1 MDGRMDGGRKTAASA
16 LRLFFFSLQ
25 KFFAAGWERRPSV
38 CLSLLFHVHPTSPII
53 YPSASPPSGLCNNG
67 VKHLRLPGNYGR
79 AKTAGQRGAAE
90 LRHPAI
96 SPCISISP
104 SLPQMTSVLS
114 VWRAPGDRRE
124 CRGMK
129 RQMSDLTGTPAA
141 ADEDTWNCS
150 HCGLLWV
157 FSGIYLIKWIFIL
170 LFFNSPTTSF

>member
-1 MDGRMDGGRKTAASA
+1 MNKRMGEMKKEKKRKRWTDGWMEAEPKQGGRKTAASA

-53 YPSASPPSGLCNNG
+53 YQSASPPSGLCNNG

-114 VWRAPGDRRE
+114 V
-124 CRGMK
+124 
-129 RQMSDLTGTPAA
+129 
-141 ADEDTWNCS
+141 
-150 HCGLLWV
+150 
-157 FSGIYLIKWIFIL
+157 
-170 LFFNSPTTSF
+170 

>member
-1 MDGRMDGGRKTAASA
+1 MNGGRK
-16 LRLFFFSLQ
+16 R
-25 KFFAAGWERRPSV
+25 RRPRGGCFSSLCRSFLQLV
-38 CLSLLFHVHPTSPII
+38 GRGGPLFVSLSFSRPPLR
-53 YPSASPPSGLCNNG
+53 PSIRPPSGLCNNG

-79 AKTAGQRGAAE
+79 AKTAGQRGADE

-129 RQMSDLTGTPAA
+129 RQLSDLTGTPAA
-141 ADEDTWNCS
+141 ADEDTKT
-150 HCGLLWV
+150 V
-157 FSGIYLIKWIFIL
+157 LIVA
-170 LFFNSPTTSF
+170 FFGRFLA

>member
-1 MDGRMDGGRKTAASA
+1 MEGENGGVRAVAVFLLFAEVFLQLVGRGGP
-16 LRLFFFSLQ
+16 LFVSLSFSRPPL
-25 KFFAAGWERRPSV
+25 RPSI
-38 CLSLLFHVHPTSPII
+38 H
-53 YPSASPPSGLCNNG
+53 PPSGLCNNG

-79 AKTAGQRGAAE
+79 AKTAGQRGADE

-129 RQMSDLTGTPAA
+129 RQLSDLTGTPAA
-141 ADEDTWNCS
+141 ADEDTKT
-150 HCGLLWV
+150 V
-157 FSGIYLIKWIFIL
+157 LIVA
-170 LFFNSPTTSF
+170 FFGRFLA